1 MRHGFTSEIDT
12 CEIADTELDNIA
24 GGLAGAGAEVAGH
37 GAAVN
42 VGNVVSTVGAGG
54 SITADLPGAHLGA
67 GAGVQATS
75 L

>member
-1 MRHGFTSEIDT
+1 MRHGFTPEIDT

-37 GAAVN
+37 GAAVSI
-42 VGNVVSTVGAGG
+42 GNAAVSAGG
-54 SITADLPGAHLGA
+54 SIAADLPGAHLGA
-67 GAGVQATS
+67 MAGVQANS

>member
-12 CEIADTELDNIA
+12 CEIADAELDNIA

-37 GAAVN
+37 GAAVS
-42 VGNVVSTVGAGG
+42 VGNVVSAGG
-54 SITADLPGAHLGA
+54 SVAADLPGVHVGA
-67 GAGVQATS
+67 MAGVQANS

>member
-42 VGNVVSTVGAGG
+42 IGNAVSAGG
-54 SITADLPGAHLGA
+54 SIAADLPGAHIGA
-67 GAGVQATS
+67 MAGVQANS